1 MMRTPKHLD
10 PHAWALARIWEAR
23 WGIALH
29 RTPVGVF
36 FRLESGVLY
45 IGGFRGWWWRPTVAQ
60 AMRKL
65 EAEAKARPRQSL
77 IVMDEAEW

>member
-10 PHAWALARIWEAR
+10 PFAHEMTELWRAG
-23 WGIALH
+23 WGLALH

-36 FRLESGVLY
+36 FRLEKGLLYRGGV
-45 IGGFRGWWWRPTVAQ
+45 RGWWWRPTVAQ

-65 EAEAKARPRQSL
+65 AAEALEHPRYAPPTPES
-77 IVMDEAEW
+77 EW